1 MGSGNFDVVNWRSPS
16 LRWQLVTWI
25 TLLAMA
31 IQTAV
36 CWGLLAYL
44 RADLGDL
51 YDTRAR
57 VRTTAMAEELAR
69 TPGPLTQAL
78 LVDMRSSHVR
88 HMFDQPSLSIAVF
101 EPDGTPVA
109 WSDAH
114 PPELASLRMG
124 VPEPNETL
132 HVRGKGPWPAE
143 PGRTP
148 EPARFG
154 LRRFADSQ
162 GQERLLLVAFGDA
175 SFEAAMADRARF
187 LLLCIVSGTAAT
199 AVAAWI
205 IAGTVTRPIA
215 KLREVAESFTPA
227 GIRTEVAAT
236 QQTSELKD
244 FERELLSAR
253 EELRRFVMA
262 QERFISNVS
271 HEINTPIAVLLTEA
285 QTMDPSSMS
294 EEARAFVQ
302 SVKDE
307 MRRLGRTVDGFLT
320 LARLRSGSPAE
331 QPVTCDVNDAVS
343 EAVTACSGAA
353 ERHGVTVR
361 ATLARGERVPLVTGE
376 PDLLRSLLEHLIRN
390 AIRFAGASRVVEVG
404 VTPGNARWCV
414 SVRDRGADIPGQD
427 LAGIFDRFG
436 QHPARSEHRGHGLGL
451 AVAQG
456 LAELH
461 GGQIKAL
468 NMPEGGCEFIVEL
481 PAAPQTSEPEC
492 APDASHSGSARA
504 ADVAHR

>member
-1 MGSGNFDVVNWRSPS
+1 MASGNFDVVNWRSPS

-31 IQTAV
+31 IQTAI
-36 CWGLLAYL
+36 CWGMLVYQ

-57 VRTTAMAEELAR
+57 VRTTAVAEELSR
-69 TPGPLTQAL
+69 IPEPLTRAQ
-78 LVDMRSSHVR
+78 LVDMRSSHAR
-88 HMFDQPSLSIAVF
+88 HMFDQPSLSMAVF

-109 WSDAH
+109 WSDAQ
-114 PPELASLRMG
+114 PPDLASLQMG

-132 HVRGKGPWPAE
+132 HVRDKGPWPAE

-148 EPARFG
+148 EPARYG
-154 LRRFADSQ
+154 LRRFVDSQ

-175 SFEAAMADRARF
+175 SFETAMADRARF

-244 FERELLSAR
+244 FERELLGAR

-361 ATLARGERVPLVTGE
+361 AALARGGRAPLVTGE

-492 APDASHSGSARA
+492 APDASHSASARA

>member
-36 CWGLLAYL
+36 CWGMLAYL
-44 RADLGDL
+44 RADLDEL
-51 YDTRAR
+51 YTARAR
-57 VRTTAMAEELAR
+57 VRTTAMAEELSR
-69 TPGPLTQAL
+69 TRGSITRAQ
-78 LVDMRSSHVR
+78 LVEMRSSHVR
-88 HMFDQPSLSIAVF
+88 HMFDQPSLSLAVF
-101 EPDGTPVA
+101 DLDGTPVA
-109 WSDAH
+109 WSDPQ
-114 PPELASLRMG
+114 PPELALLEMST
-124 VPEPNETL
+124 PEQNQTS
-132 HVRGKGPWPAE
+132 HHRGAGPWPAE

-148 EPARFG
+148 EPARYG
-154 LRRFADSQ
+154 LRRFTDPQ
-162 GQERLLLVAFGDA
+162 GQEQLLLAAFGDA

-187 LLLCIVSGTAAT
+187 LLVCIVTGTAAT

-227 GIRTEVAAT
+227 GIRTEVEAT
-236 QQTSELKD
+236 QQTSEFKD
-244 FERELLSAR
+244 FERELLTAR

-285 QTMDPSSMS
+285 QTMDPSSLS
-294 EEARAFVQ
+294 DDARAFVQ

-331 QPVTCDVNDAVS
+331 QPVTCDVNEAVS
-343 EAVTACSGAA
+343 EAVTACAGAA
-353 ERHGVTVR
+353 ERHGVSVR
-361 ATLARGERVPLVTGE
+361 ATLSRGERTPLVTGE
-376 PDLLRSLLEHLIRN
+376 PDLLRSLIEHLIRN

-404 VTPGNARWCV
+404 VMPGNARWCV

-481 PAAPQTSEPEC
+481 PAAPQT
-492 APDASHSGSARA
+492 DAHERSGDAACDVPARA
-504 ADVAHR
+504 TDVARR